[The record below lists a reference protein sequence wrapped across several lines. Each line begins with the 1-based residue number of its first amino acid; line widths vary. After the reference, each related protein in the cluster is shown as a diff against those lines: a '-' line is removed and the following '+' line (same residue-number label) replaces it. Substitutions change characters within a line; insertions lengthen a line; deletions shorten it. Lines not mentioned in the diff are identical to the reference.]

1 MNKAVLGTIIG
12 TTLLGL
18 AKNRGSMS
26 RTIMDSKRLNERFI
40 ALNNMSF
47 SGLVGQLTQKFMVE
61 IMDNFDT
68 LQKIP
73 TPGEKAGF
81 VKLIPM
87 IGNRNNNFS
96 IPLKKLNGDVFDFR
110 FLVARTSSL
119 TLKGLSHIKNSK
131 EYDKECQ
138 QSNDFLSQEIKD
150 FNKIPTFKNIRGV
163 FGQLFWGIHNQG
175 DLVVLILDTNQQNT
189 QDIIS
194 LNNNFRNMFEMEMR
208 NLIAHELFHAIDPQK
223 WKKNLPAGSTPSGKA
238 YFDSRRER
246 PTQGNDI
253 VFNLLGYYQTAYDD
267 EKIEIENAIVNND
280 YGILA
285 SYEPN
290 LRAALYDSDSNLL
303 EMKRLLYDNFLNN
316 NEQEEF
322 TKERFSE
329 IYSNLDKDFINNDLV
344 DMENHL
350 LKGHFNDYVKEK
362 YKERESFYSLHKW
375 MEMLKN
381 AFRDRGLL

>member
-1 MNKAVLGTIIG
+1 MNKTVFGTIIG
-12 TTLLGL
+12 ATLLGL

-26 RTIMDSKRLNERFI
+26 RTIMDSKHLNERFVD
-40 ALNNMSF
+40 LNNISF
-47 SGLVGQLTQKFMVE
+47 SGLVGHLTQKFMVE

-68 LQKIP
+68 FQKMP
-73 TPGEKAGF
+73 TPGGKEGF

-87 IGNRNNNFS
+87 IGNPNNNFS

-119 TLKGLSHIKNSK
+119 TLEGLSHIKNSK

-150 FNKIPTFKNIRGV
+150 FNKSPTFKNIRGV
-163 FGQLFWGIHNQG
+163 FSQLFWGVHNQG
-175 DLVVLILDTNQQNT
+175 DLVVLILDTNPQNT

-194 LNNNFRNMFEMEMR
+194 LNNNFRNFFQMEIR

-223 WKKNLPAGSTPSGKA
+223 KKSGESGKA

-253 VFNLLGYYQTAYDD
+253 IFNLLGYYQTSYEA
-267 EKIEIENAIVNND
+267 EKIEIKNAIVNND

-290 LRAALYDSDSNLL
+290 LRSALYDSDNNLL
-303 EMKRLLYDNFLNN
+303 EMKKMLYYNFLNN

-322 TKERFSE
+322 TKERFSD
-329 IYSNLDKDFINNDLV
+329 IYSSLDKDFINIDLAN
-344 DMENHL
+344 MENHL
-350 LKGHFNDYVKEK
+350 LKGQFNDYVKEK
-362 YKERESFYSLHKW
+362 YKERKSFYSLHKW
-375 MEMLKN
+375 MKMLKT
-381 AFRDRGLL
+381 AFKDRGLL